1 MQRAAAVSM
10 INGMRTAPADI
21 EDDDLGW

>member
-21 EDDDLGW
+21 EDDDLG